1 MSEFVARLERL
12 QRKDTYLPLDD
23 LMATV
28 TNGRAV
34 RVPLNGRT
42 VGAVKSTAYLAALRR
57 GYRSHARSDG
67 DHVILWWEKAMRRRT
82 RRPVIIQL
90 REDAK
95 GLSLTTRGTRRLTR
109 VGTVLAL
116 AALAT
121 FQRIGR
127 RSKR

>member
-67 DHVILWWEKAMRRRT
+67 DHVILWWEKR
-82 RRPVIIQL
+82 
-90 REDAK
+90 
-95 GLSLTTRGTRRLTR
+95 
-109 VGTVLAL
+109 
-116 AALAT
+116 
-121 FQRIGR
+121 
-127 RSKR
+127 